1 MHPPQHPELAIWS
14 SGKRRRQRGSGDE
27 DKEEQEKK
35 NEEEGV
41 APLIKSGD
49 PHLAG
54 ENVHPQFLPKKRF
67 CHPDC
72 C

>member
-1 MHPPQHPELAIWS
+1 MHLQHPELAIWS

-35 NEEEGV
+35 NEEEV
-41 APLIKSGD
+41 APLLKSGA

-54 ENVHPQFLPKKRF
+54 ENVHPQFLPKNRF